1 VKPEAG
7 RRDRRRDQSPD
18 FTLDW
23 DPEPNLTTEGQ
34 ALQPAAVRRRPDG
47 GGAALGVA
55 AAFPIPDDQTVGA
68 A

>member
-34 ALQPAAVRRRPDG
+34 ALQPAPSG
-47 GGAALGVA
+47 GGLTAAALR
-55 AAFPIPDDQTVGA
+55 
-68 A
+68 